1 MSYRGIPNWP
11 PTWVWIDGAEEKHLR
26 GELGILRSVLS
37 SKLQHA
43 NRFFLLTAY
52 EDSSYLGCLLFDDEA
67 FCCQIMNLL
76 RNHCNHSIAEI
87 GSLDLTHTL

>member
-11 PTWVWIDGAEEKHLR
+11 PTWVWVDGPEEKHPQ

-37 SKLQHA
+37 SRIQHA
-43 NRFFLLTAY
+43 NRFFLLMAY
-52 EDSSYLGCLLFDDEA
+52 EGSSYLGCLLFDDEV
-67 FCCQIMNLL
+67 FCHQLMNEL
-76 RNHCNHSIAEI
+76 RAYCNWSIAEI